1 MSPSTLFPSARRE
14 FASELKF
21 LVDAPVAAQIR
32 AWSRERLA
40 ADPNAS
46 GDCGD
51 TYQVTSIYYDTPDL
65 AIFHRRGWFR
75 HSKFR
80 IRRYGA
86 RVIFLERKLKI
97 AGRVAKHRSALA
109 PDERVEIE
117 NLPEHARWFAH
128 KTAARR
134 LRPICQ
140 VDYHRTA
147 RVSMLPSGPIRLTL
161 DEAVCAIRSHEP
173 SFCDGAEGG
182 RLTDRVI
189 LELKFRRELPVLFR
203 ELAAC
208 FTLNPQAFSKYR
220 TAVQTLGLAPSSVCG
235 APAGRAPAES
245 SIACPSF

>member
-21 LVDAPVAAQIR
+21 LVDATVAASIR
-32 AWSRERLA
+32 AWSRERLV

-46 GDCGD
+46 GLCGD
-51 TYQVTSIYYDTPDL
+51 TYRVTSIYYDTPKL

-80 IRRYGA
+80 IRRYGSG
-86 RVIFLERKLKI
+86 VIFLERKLKI
-97 AGRVAKHRSALA
+97 AGHVAKHRTALA
-109 PDERVEIE
+109 ARELAEIE
-117 NLPEHARWFAH
+117 NLPKHARWFAQ

-134 LRPICQ
+134 LRPVCQ

-161 DEAVCAIRSHEP
+161 DEAVCAIRSEEP
-173 SFCDGAEGG
+173 SFRDGAAGAC
-182 RLTDRVI
+182 LTDRVI

-203 ELAAC
+203 ELAAT
-208 FTLNPQAFSKYR
+208 FTLNPLAFSKYR
-220 TAVQTLGLAPSSVCG
+220 TAVQTLGLVPSSACA
-235 APAGRAPAES
+235 APAGRAQSKS

>member
-1 MSPSTLFPSARRE
+1 MSPSTIFPSARRE

-21 LVDAPVAAQIR
+21 LVDAILASQIR

-51 TYQVTSIYYDTPDL
+51 SYRVTSIYYDTPDL

-86 RVIFLERKLKI
+86 GVIFLERKLKI

-109 PDERVEIE
+109 SDELVEIE
-117 NLPEHARWFAH
+117 SLPAHARWFAQ

-134 LRPICQ
+134 LRPVCQ
-140 VDYHRTA
+140 IDYHRTA

-161 DEAVCAIRSHEP
+161 DEAVCAIRSDEP
-173 SFCDGAEGG
+173 SFHHGAEGA
-182 RLTDRVI
+182 RLTDRVV

-203 ELAAC
+203 ELVGC
-208 FTLNPQAFSKYR
+208 FTLNPLPFSKYR
-220 TAVQTLGLAPSSVCG
+220 TAVQMLGLAPGSACG

-245 SIACPSF
+245 SVACPSF

>member
-1 MSPSTLFPSARRE
+1 MSPSTIFPSARRE
-14 FASELKF
+14 FASEMKF
-21 LVDAPVAAQIR
+21 LVDTTTAAQIR
-32 AWSRERLA
+32 AWSRARLA

-51 TYQVTSIYYDTPDL
+51 TYRVTSIYYDTPDL

-80 IRRYGA
+80 IRRYGGG
-86 RVIFLERKLKI
+86 VIFLERKLKI

-109 PDERVEIE
+109 PRELVEIAS
-117 NLPEHARWFAH
+117 LPEHARWFAQ

-134 LRPICQ
+134 LRPVCQ

-147 RVSMLPSGPIRLTL
+147 RVSLLPSGPIRLTL
-161 DEAVCAIRSHEP
+161 DEAVCAIRSDEP
-173 SFCDGAEGG
+173 SFHDGAEGA
-182 RLTDRVI
+182 RVTDRVI

-203 ELAAC
+203 ELVGR
-208 FTLNPQAFSKYR
+208 FTLNPLTFSKYR
-220 TAVQTLGLAPSSVCG
+220 TAVQALGLAPDSTCG
-235 APAGRAPAES
+235 EPAGPAPTES